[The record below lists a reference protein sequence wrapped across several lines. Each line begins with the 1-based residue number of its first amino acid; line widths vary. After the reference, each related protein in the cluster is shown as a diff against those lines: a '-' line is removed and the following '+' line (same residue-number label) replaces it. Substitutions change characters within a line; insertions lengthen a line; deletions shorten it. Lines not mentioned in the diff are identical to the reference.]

1 MYGSFSSYTTLKTLE
16 ETEKPYG
23 THGKK
28 NTALAKYTRTLK
40 NGFPRFY
47 IMLHKVKI
55 SSQAKL

>member
-16 ETEKPYG
+16 EREKPYG
-23 THGKK
+23 ADGKK
-28 NTALAKYTRTLK
+28 NTVLAKNSRALK

-55 SSQAKL
+55 S